1 MSTNEMENENRGRE
15 NSISSVN
22 TVDTSS
28 KSYDSLTEL
37 YERTKSN
44 EIINQ
49 NIQIGVNPPR
59 RRKRDAQEQVSYSP
73 QLNDML
79 KYLQQ
84 TNPTSVPFFFN
95 ILAKFRQRITCPVP
109 IFKEASTR
117 KIIIINLSA

>member
-1 MSTNEMENENRGRE
+1 MSTNEMESDNRVRE
-15 NSISSVN
+15 NSISSIN

-49 NIQIGVNPPR
+49 NIQIGVNPSR

-79 KYLQQ
+79 KHLQK
-84 TNPTSVPFFFN
+84 TNPLYAVDASNNLQMIN
-95 ILAKFRQRITCPVP
+95 I
-109 IFKEASTR
+109 E
-117 KIIIINLSA
+117 

>member
-1 MSTNEMENENRGRE
+1 MSTNEMESDNRVRE
-15 NSISSVN
+15 NSISSIN

-49 NIQIGVNPPR
+49 NIQIGVNPSR

-79 KYLQQ
+79 QYLQQ
-84 TNPTSVPFFFN
+84 TNPLYNVDASNNLQMIN
-95 ILAKFRQRITCPVP
+95 I
-109 IFKEASTR
+109 E
-117 KIIIINLSA
+117 

>member
-1 MSTNEMENENRGRE
+1 MSTNEIESDNRVRE
-15 NSISSVN
+15 NSISSIN

-79 KYLQQ
+79 QYLQQ
-84 TNPTSVPFFFN
+84 TNPLYNVDASNNLQMVN
-95 ILAKFRQRITCPVP
+95 I
-109 IFKEASTR
+109 E
-117 KIIIINLSA
+117 